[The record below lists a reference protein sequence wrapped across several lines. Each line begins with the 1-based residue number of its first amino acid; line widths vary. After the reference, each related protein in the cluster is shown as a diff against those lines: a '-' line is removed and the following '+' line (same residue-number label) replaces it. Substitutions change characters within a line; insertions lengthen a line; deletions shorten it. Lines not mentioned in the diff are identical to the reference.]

1 MPKLQS
7 ISQQRAVF
15 PKFHSSICQC
25 QLKDKPKMRTV
36 VSAFVEMFLVIK
48 YLTSNDLIK
57 QPSSHLAH
65 C

>member
-1 MPKLQS
+1 MLQS

-15 PKFHSSICQC
+15 PKCHSSICQC

-36 VSAFVEMFLVIK
+36 VVSALVEMFLVIK

-57 QPSSHLAH
+57 QPCSHLAH